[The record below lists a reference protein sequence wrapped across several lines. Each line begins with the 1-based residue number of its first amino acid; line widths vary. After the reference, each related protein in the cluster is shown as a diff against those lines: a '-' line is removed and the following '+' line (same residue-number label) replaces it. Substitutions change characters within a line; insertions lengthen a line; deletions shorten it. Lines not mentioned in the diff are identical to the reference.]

1 MSLNPGT
8 DTTIT
13 RTKGNGASLSGIGTV
28 KSVATK
34 NPPTPLEYGREH
46 KTPANLGTVTSC

>member
-8 DTTIT
+8 DITMT
-13 RTKGNGASLSGIGTV
+13 RTKGNGASYSGIGTV

-34 NPPTPLEYGREH
+34 NPPTPLEYGRKH
-46 KTPANLGTVTSC
+46 LTPANIGTVS

>member
-13 RTKGNGASLSGIGTV
+13 RTKGNGASYSGIGTV

-34 NPPTPLEYGREH
+34 NPPTPLEYGRKH
-46 KTPANLGTVTSC
+46 LTPANIGTVS